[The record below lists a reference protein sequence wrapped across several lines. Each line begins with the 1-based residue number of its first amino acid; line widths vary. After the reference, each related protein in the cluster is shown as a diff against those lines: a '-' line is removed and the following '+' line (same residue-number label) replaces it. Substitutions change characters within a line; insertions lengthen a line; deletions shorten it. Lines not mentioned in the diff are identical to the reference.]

1 MSHSETLGTLYVS
14 KEHHSH
20 GMTHADSDACCVKQV
35 PKKCDPCPP
44 KRCDPCVQE
53 VPKKCDPCPDPC
65 ADPCDPCATKCD
77 PCGSGFWTF
86 LIIFIIVAIVVALIL
101 WAICPDFIKKKDS
114 AGNVTDEV
122 DVGKLILWSVVI
134 ALVVAFLIWLI
145 WSCCC

>member
-1 MSHSETLGTLYVS
+1 MSNSETLGTLYVS
-14 KEHHSH
+14 KENHHMSNGGH
-20 GMTHADSDACCVKQV
+20 MADDGACCVKEV

-44 KRCDPCVQE
+44 KRCDPCVKE
-53 VPKKCDPCPDPC
+53 LPCEKKC
-65 ADPCDPCATKCD
+65 DPCDPCATSCD
-77 PCGSGFWTF
+77 PCGRGFWTF
-86 LIIFIIVAIVVALIL
+86 LIIFIVIAIVVGLIL

-114 AGNVTDEV
+114 SGNVTDEV